1 MVMIVSFCPHQ
12 FTLIGTDVCGKYHGE
27 VHSIRVHLKSGVW
40 VASHGGETAVF
51 RDWAGVGPQ
60 EAEAEIL
67 AQQIALET
75 ESSGWIPNENYSGQS
90 MTHACMRR
98 GGICSIIS
106 SSLGESGPFI
116 LPYSDGFEKHATLI
130 GMNTESRKRWGFPA
144 PNIQSQDHHYL
155 RENDGHSLTMMT
167 GMAVRAMASRDWR
180 ALGGIL
186 DQAWRLRID
195 NIPQSVMDYYNEAM
209 LLGAWGCSW
218 VAPSLLLV
226 LHDKELTLSLGSS
239 RPVEIDQEG
248 ARPLALIRK

>member
-1 MVMIVSFCPHQ
+1 MVMIVSFCPYQ
-12 FTLIGTDVCGKYHGE
+12 FTLMGTDVCGKYHGE

-40 VASHGGETAVF
+40 VASHGGETTVF
-51 RDWAGVGPQ
+51 RDWARVGPQ

-67 AQQIALET
+67 AQQISLET

-90 MTHACMRR
+90 MTHSCMRR

-106 SSLGESGPFI
+106 SSLGKSGPFI

-130 GMNTESRKRWGFPA
+130 DMTGSH
-144 PNIQSQDHHYL
+144 PNIQGQDHHYL
-155 RENDGHSLTMMT
+155 RENDGYSLTMMT

-186 DQAWRLRID
+186 DQAWRLRVD

-226 LHDKELTLSLGSS
+226 LHDKELTLSLGNP
-239 RPVEIDQEG
+239 RPVKIDREG
-248 ARPLALIRK
+248 ARLRALIDETG

>member
-12 FTLIGTDVCGKYHGE
+12 FTLIGTDVCGKYQGE

-51 RDWAGVGPQ
+51 RDWPRVGPQ

-130 GMNTESRKRWGFPA
+130 DMTS
-144 PNIQSQDHHYL
+144 IQSQDHHYL

-186 DQAWRLRID
+186 DQAWRLRAD